1 MIGKTYS
8 ACVNGVKGLLVEVE
22 ADVAGGIP
30 GFELTGNL
38 SNIVKESKE
47 RVRLAIRNSGLEL
60 KPSKIVINLAP
71 ARLRKEGTHFDLAI
85 AISVLC
91 ANNTFK
97 TEFNDT
103 IFIGELA
110 LDGRVLG
117 VKGVLPMIDMAK
129 KHGFKR
135 CIIPKKNIG
144 ESRLIEDIDVY
155 GVESLRECVLFLQG
169 EGDLLKENKECPQP
183 EELIYDY
190 DFADIMGQNAL
201 KRGMLIAASG
211 MHNILMVGPPGA
223 GKTMSAMRLNTI
235 LPPLSREQI
244 IDISRIYSVAG
255 LLMDKGDYIK
265 QRPFRT
271 PNYTIT
277 PAAMAGGGIHPTPGE
292 MSLSQYGILF
302 LDELNLF
309 RHETLET
316 LRIPMETGRVD
327 INRVNGSIS
336 YPADFM
342 LVAAINPCK
351 CGYYPDRSRCNC
363 TTRDISLHF
372 GKISRPILDRIDM
385 CIQAPKVKY
394 EDMEIREVSKDYSS
408 SFMREIVLKVQEIQK
423 SRFIK
428 ESFKLNSKIPIN
440 KMNKYCVMEDD
451 AKTLM
456 KTVYNQYDLTA
467 RAYHKL
473 IRVAR
478 TIADIEGHERIM
490 LTDIAEAVGYKML
503 EVK

>member
-30 GFELTGNL
+30 SFELTGNL
-38 SNIVKESKE
+38 SSIVKESKE

-71 ARLRKEGTHFDLAI
+71 ARLRKEGAHFDLAI
-85 AISVLC
+85 AVSVLC
-91 ANNTFK
+91 ANNTLK
-97 TEFNDT
+97 QELNDT

-144 ESRLIEDIDVY
+144 ESRLIDGVEVY
-155 GVESLRECVLFLQG
+155 GVESLRECILYLQG
-169 EGDLLKENKECPQP
+169 ECELTKENKECPKA
-183 EELIYDY
+183 EDMIYDY
-190 DFADIMGQNAL
+190 DFADILGQSAL

-223 GKTMSAMRLNTI
+223 GKTMAAMRLNTI
-235 LPPLSREQI
+235 LPPINREQI

-255 LLMDKGDYIK
+255 LLMDKGDYIRH
-265 QRPFRT
+265 RPFRT

-277 PAAMAGGGIHPTPGE
+277 PAAMAGGGINPTPGE

-316 LRIPMETGRVD
+316 LRIPMETGQVN
-327 INRVNGSIS
+327 INRINGTVSF
-336 YPADFM
+336 PADFM

-351 CGYYPDRSRCNC
+351 CGYYPDRNKCNC
-363 TTRDISLHF
+363 TAREVSLHF

-385 CIQAPKVKY
+385 CIQAPKVQY
-394 EDMEIREVSKDYSS
+394 EDMEKVEASKDCSS
-408 SFMREIVLKVQEIQK
+408 ANMRDVVLRVQEIQK
-423 SRFIK
+423 SRFEK
-428 ESFKLNSKIPIN
+428 ENFKYNSRIPIN
-440 KMNKYCVMEDD
+440 KMNKYCVMEDE
-451 AKTLM
+451 ARALM

-478 TIADIEGHERIM
+478 TIADVENHNRIM